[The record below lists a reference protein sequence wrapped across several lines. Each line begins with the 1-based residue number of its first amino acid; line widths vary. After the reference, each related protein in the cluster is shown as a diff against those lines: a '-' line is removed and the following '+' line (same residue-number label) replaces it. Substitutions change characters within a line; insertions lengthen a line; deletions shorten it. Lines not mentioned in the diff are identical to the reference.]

1 MATQTSSQVYQGEE
15 KIIVAI
21 DLGTTHTAVS
31 FAHAYPGSQTGIR
44 MVTRWKGQPEAAG
57 DSKIPTIVIS
67 EQGEMIAAGAEA
79 REFVGDDAYEVSRWF
94 KLHLHPGSMK
104 ISDEPPA
111 YDSDIGA
118 SPAMEIPPLP
128 SNITLTKV
136 YSDFMRYVFDGFRTF
151 FQQTTLNGVAIWDRL
166 CSSIIIVL
174 TIPNGW
180 DSRQQGFLKQTA
192 QEAGIVQSE
201 EDADLRIE
209 FVTEGEASVHYVL
222 GKVDHQTWLK
232 KGTIFAVAD
241 AGGSTV
247 DSTLYVCK
255 ALEPKLELEEVCA
268 SECVQAGEVFVDRE
282 AYALL
287 TKKLS
292 KSKFKDKGSISDM
305 VEKFEQRT
313 KRIFD
318 GSQESNVIEFGS
330 RDNDR
335 KYGIIQ
341 GKITLTASEVR
352 TAFDDIIKRSTES
365 CLKLLRGRQ
374 VKYLILVGGF
384 GESPFL
390 RSRFEQEFGSQGTD
404 IVTVEE
410 PSKKAAAYVS
420 PTHRT
425 FPNLSYS
432 EGAVMWYS
440 KQMVSA
446 RVARFTIGT
455 EILVLFDPANAE
467 LWKRRH
473 QAIICPDG
481 RTYLPDGFKIIVA
494 KGQLLPRDFS
504 TLTTYRTD
512 YLEKPKHLDHF
523 EKILFAWE
531 GEETTKW
538 ISDADDKRF
547 PQIRPIC
554 TVEANLTPIL
564 AGLKKVSNRLG
575 FNYWETVWDI
585 RFFYGGTK
593 LHARLEWKVKNK
605 ACQGPIKV
613 IPTSALK

>member
-1 MATQTSSQVYQGEE
+1 MATQTNSQIYQGEE

-31 FAHAYPGSQTGIR
+31 FAHAYPGSQTGVR

-57 DSKIPTIVIS
+57 DSKVDYFIFRVHGEMWLKCIPTIQIPTIVVY

-79 REFVGDDAYEVSRWF
+79 REFVGDDAYEISRWF
-94 KLHLHPGSMK
+94 KLHLHPDSMK

-128 SNITLTKV
+128 SNVTLTKV

-232 KGTIFAVAD
+232 KGTIFAVTD

-268 SECVQAGEVFVDRE
+268 SECVQAGGVFVDRE
-282 AYALL
+282 AYTLL

-330 RDNDR
+330 RRDNDR

-352 TAFDDIIKRSTES
+352 TAFDDIIKQSTES

-374 VKYLILVGGF
+374 VKVLPSNHGIKLCLI
-384 GESPFL
+384 S
-390 RSRFEQEFGSQGTD
+390 
-404 IVTVEE
+404 
-410 PSKKAAAYVS
+410 
-420 PTHRT
+420 
-425 FPNLSYS
+425 
-432 EGAVMWYS
+432 
-440 KQMVSA
+440 
-446 RVARFTIGT
+446 
-455 EILVLFDPANAE
+455 
-467 LWKRRH
+467 
-473 QAIICPDG
+473 
-481 RTYLPDGFKIIVA
+481 
-494 KGQLLPRDFS
+494 
-504 TLTTYRTD
+504 
-512 YLEKPKHLDHF
+512 
-523 EKILFAWE
+523 
-531 GEETTKW
+531 
-538 ISDADDKRF
+538 
-547 PQIRPIC
+547 
-554 TVEANLTPIL
+554 
-564 AGLKKVSNRLG
+564 
-575 FNYWETVWDI
+575 
-585 RFFYGGTK
+585 
-593 LHARLEWKVKNK
+593 
-605 ACQGPIKV
+605 IKV
-613 IPTSALK
+613 PNSRWGVWRIPLSSVPF